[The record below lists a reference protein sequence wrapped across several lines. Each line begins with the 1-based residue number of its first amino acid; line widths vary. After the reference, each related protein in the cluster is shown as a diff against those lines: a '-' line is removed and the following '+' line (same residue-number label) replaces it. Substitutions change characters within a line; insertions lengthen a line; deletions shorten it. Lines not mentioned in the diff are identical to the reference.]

1 MRAVILIIGFLIAT
15 KLLFAQVNIDIPQ
28 PYGENFIESELIE
41 SVSILPL
48 DIEKYGLITADME
61 MKVDGNDYFIL
72 DNKKT
77 QCVYHFNAEGKLVN
91 TICIEKEKAD
101 ENLPDL
107 NNPAWYSLNPYKKH
121 IELYRFENS
130 TIYRHNYDGEL
141 VGKTRLESTPSDFIR
156 DKNGLYWLYTGWNNS
171 ETQFRLIKAN
181 EAGNVVSRELR
192 LVTKC
197 TPTEGFSF
205 FANPQR
211 ILFWEIL
218 NNEVYAIEGNSIK
231 TLYQFNFGS
240 HNLPRDYHTSRQE
253 ESFTIINQNGYY
265 GIKKVIEN
273 ENFTYFFLNYTS
285 MEQREMFHVLHN
297 KKSNEV
303 KVYTENSSIAAF
315 DKAQYLTNDNELIFL
330 VSPRQVR
337 RLLSSGTDFI
347 PASFADLTD
356 EISNYRNPVL
366 LKIKISDSLQQNEA
380 PAEDYYFDE
389 SGGGDNE
396 YFD

>member
-15 KLLFAQVNIDIPQ
+15 KLLLAQVNIDIPQ

-48 DIEKYGLITADME
+48 DIEKSGLITADME

-91 TICIEKEKAD
+91 TICIEKEKTD
-101 ENLPDL
+101 KNLPDL

-141 VGKTRLESTPSDFIR
+141 VGKTSLETTPSDFIR

-205 FANPQR
+205 FASPHR

-231 TLYQFNFGS
+231 ALYEFNFGA
-240 HNLPRDYHTSRQE
+240 HNLPRDYHIARQE
-253 ESFTIINQNGYY
+253 DSFTLINQNGYY
-265 GIKKVIEN
+265 GIKKVLEN
-273 ENFTYFFLNYTS
+273 ENYTYFFLNYTS
-285 MEQREMFHVLHN
+285 MERREMFHVLHN

-303 KVYTENSSIAAF
+303 KIYTENPAIAAF
-315 DKAQYLTNDNELIFL
+315 DKAQYLTDDNELIFL

-356 EISNYRNPVL
+356 EISKYRNPVL

-380 PAEDYYFDE
+380 PSEDYYFDE
-389 SGGGDNE
+389 SGGDSE